1 MRSILSEIQFSIS
14 KEFLWTFSQSLFL
27 PGGSSTALLTVKSLS
42 AQLGKEK
49 NFLLP
54 SLPLLKGRRKSKLRK
69 KSLSYPPRYF
79 TRRLFFLFLSFH
91 LLRGELPPPP
101 PSLMKIP
108 TTSFSPLALF
118 FSRRKDSD
126 VVVGSNMGATVG
138 RAGISFPPPLPKIE

>member
-1 MRSILSEIQFSIS
+1 MRQPFKRPFHVTVRSILSEIQFSIS

-91 LLRGELPPPP
+91 LLRGELPPLPFLDENPYHFLLPP
-101 PSLMKIP
+101 RS
-108 TTSFSPLALF
+108 LF
-118 FSRRKDSD
+118 FPTKRLRRRRRK
-126 VVVGSNMGATVG
+126 
-138 RAGISFPPPLPKIE
+138 

>member
-1 MRSILSEIQFSIS
+1 MRSILSEVQFSIS
-14 KEFLWTFSQSLFL
+14 KEFLWTFSLIL

-79 TRRLFFLFLSFH
+79 TRRLFLLFLSFH
-91 LLRGELPPPP
+91 LLRGELPPP
-101 PSLMKIP
+101 
-108 TTSFSPLALF
+108 
-118 FSRRKDSD
+118 
-126 VVVGSNMGATVG
+126 
-138 RAGISFPPPLPKIE
+138 LP